1 MNQMSM
7 PAWKSPSSSSRIT
20 SRETHPTEEAVHMID
35 ETFDCF
41 ELPGVPGGFRGALT
55 DGIAKYLGIRFASY
69 SGGGRQAVMEMYPE
83 AYCRLVKAVAEE
95 ARRMMA
101 EGVPPF
107 DDGSDRRGEPDDGPI
122 EIRLYAK
129 TGRYTKTMI
138 RRVSL
143 DHAEEIFKA
152 VRTRKPRA

>member
-1 MNQMSM
+1 
-7 PAWKSPSSSSRIT
+7 
-20 SRETHPTEEAVHMID
+20 MID

-41 ELPGVPGGFRGALT
+41 ELPGVPGGLRACLT
-55 DGIAKYLGIRFASY
+55 WGIARYLGVACTMD
-69 SGGGRQAVMEMYPE
+69 SGGHREEAMKAYPE

-107 DDGSDRRGEPDDGPI
+107 GEANDRQGEPDEGPI

-129 TGRYTKTMI
+129 SGRRTKTMI

-152 VRTRKPRA
+152 VRIRKPRV

>member
-1 MNQMSM
+1 
-7 PAWKSPSSSSRIT
+7 
-20 SRETHPTEEAVHMID
+20 MID

-41 ELPGVPGGFRGALT
+41 ELPGLPGGVRASLT
-55 DGIAKYLGIRFASY
+55 YGIARYLGVGCVPD
-69 SGGGRQAVMEMYPE
+69 SGGHRQAAMKLYPE

-101 EGVPPF
+101 EGIPPF
-107 DDGSDRRGEPDDGPI
+107 GEASDRRGEPDDGPI